1 MAEPVGDRSPGVQVV
16 GRQAHTA
23 FYHEVQLTFARR
35 LTFETV
41 SWTGP
46 LRRGQSCRLRWSNCL
61 RPDVG
66 RGCFKEDEEDLIIKL
81 HALLGNRY
89 AYCSMTGQRSASN
102 YLKSNDLSRPW
113 FDCFRWSLIA
123 GRLPGRSDV
132 EVKNHWNSH
141 LRKKL
146 RSMGVDPD
154 NHRVTQNVLLHRSQ
168 SSHSATLSSTND
180 VTNERVECCWRFNP
194 ATEGHRV
201 CYADGRREENC
212 NGGLP
217 DLNLDLTISL
227 PSSLVEK
234 RPGSEDSTDPARL
247 ENPTLL
253 LFP

>member
-1 MAEPVGDRSPGVQVV
+1 MRSPCCEKQGSNRRAWIKEEDKKVV
-16 GRQAHTA
+16 DCIRVHGGA
-23 FYHEVQLTFARR
+23 
-35 LTFETV
+35 
-41 SWTGP
+41 SWRSVPRGAGP

-61 RPDVG
+61 HPDVG
-66 RGCFKEDEEDLIIKL
+66 GGCFEEDEEDLIIKL
-81 HALLGNRY
+81 HALLGNR
-89 AYCSMTGQRSASN
+89 
-102 YLKSNDLSRPW
+102 
-113 FDCFRWSLIA
+113 WSLIA
-123 GRLPGRSDV
+123 GRLPGRSDD
-132 EVKNHWNSH
+132 EIKNYWNSH

-154 NHRVTQNVLLHRSQ
+154 NHRVTQNVLLRRSQ

-180 VTNERVECCWRFNP
+180 ATNERVERCWRFNP

-201 CYADGRREENC
+201 CYADGRPEENC